1 MDESKCGGRTVFLL
15 PFSRSS
21 THQVR
26 RSVLRR
32 LQIVQSLTSR
42 ILVQPLLQTFTR
54 VLSRPAFQSKLASR
68 RCSHTRHSTFGP
80 TLCVKLSGQP
90 LRDLV

>member
-15 PFSRSS
+15 PFSRSL

-26 RSVLRR
+26 RSISR

-42 ILVQPLLQTFTR
+42 ILIQPLLQTSTR
-54 VLSRPAFQSKLASR
+54 VLSRPVFQSKLASR

-80 TLCVKLSGQP
+80 TLCVRLSGQP